1 MENITQGG
9 FHVVPK
15 SSPDGNFRLSFS
27 RAEMLIEALTAL
39 QHRVMRAFKVVVKYH
54 QDSWS
59 PSVKSILSSY
69 HLKTIAFWHFE
80 KTSQESCSEET
91 VVHHL
96 LTLFEELEEALRR
109 QHLPMY
115 FMPKVNLL
123 QDVDHELSFDLMEK
137 ISKLSHNFSALSEAL
152 EKHSALESGKM
163 LINTHVEKKRIDNL
177 SDVIQERILNHISRA
192 LNDMYV

>member
-1 MENITQGG
+1 M
-9 FHVVPK
+9 
-15 SSPDGNFRLSFS
+15 
-27 RAEMLIEALTAL
+27 
-39 QHRVMRAFKVVVKYH
+39 
-54 QDSWS
+54 
-59 PSVKSILSSY
+59 
-69 HLKTIAFWHFE
+69 
-80 KTSQESCSEET
+80 
-91 VVHHL
+91 VHHL

-163 LINTHVEKKRIDNL
+163 LINTHVEKKTIDNF